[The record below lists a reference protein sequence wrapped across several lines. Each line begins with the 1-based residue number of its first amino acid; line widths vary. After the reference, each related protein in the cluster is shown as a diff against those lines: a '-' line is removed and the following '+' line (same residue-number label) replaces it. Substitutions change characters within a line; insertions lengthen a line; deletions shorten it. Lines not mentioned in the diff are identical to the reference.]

1 MRILRIAHASLTPA
15 LRERERALARG
26 YRDVDLE
33 VVTTNRWR
41 EAEVEVDAVDDDLF
55 PVIKARPRFS
65 KHIQLFA
72 YEPGPIVAALRRH
85 RPHLIDLNHEPYSVA
100 CAEVLTLCSWYAPQ
114 AVVVLQTCQN
124 IFHRYPPPFSWL
136 ERRALRRVAA
146 AHVCSE
152 TVRELLRAKG
162 FQKPVAIV
170 PFGVNTEAFCQ
181 RRVFKS
187 ESNETPTIG
196 FVGRMLPGKGL
207 NILADALA
215 QLGAEKWNVLLVGDG
230 PERKTFETTM
240 ASRGLLN
247 RAHFT
252 GAISYDRVPDLYQQM
267 DMLVVPTETTERIR
281 EQFGRVLVEAMASGL
296 PVIGS
301 TCGAIPEVIDDAG
314 LIFPE
319 GNSAALAAA
328 LRRLLLDCA
337 LREELTRAGRRRVMQ
352 HYSWDRVA
360 DKMHEMFWQILRNK
374 KAAAL
379 SQNLEFA
386 A

>member
-41 EAEVEVDAVDDDLF
+41 EAEVDVDAVDDDLF

-124 IFHRYPPPFSWL
+124 IFHRYPPPFNWL
-136 ERRALRRVAA
+136 ERRALTRAAA

-162 FQKPVAIV
+162 FKKPVEIV
-170 PFGVNTEAFCQ
+170 PFGVDTAAFSQ
-181 RRVFKS
+181 RTFNR
-187 ESNETPTIG
+187 ESKDTPTIG
-196 FVGRMLPGKGL
+196 FVGRMLSGKGL

-215 QLGAEKWNVLLVGDG
+215 QLGSERWNVLLVGDG
-230 PERKTFETTM
+230 PERKNFETSL
-240 ASRGLLN
+240 AARGLLD

-252 GAISYDRVPDLYQQM
+252 GAISYDRVPDLYQEM
-267 DMLVVPTETTERIR
+267 DMLVVPTQTTDRIR

-314 LIFPE
+314 LVVPE
-319 GNSAALAAA
+319 GDSDALAAA

-352 HYSWDRVA
+352 HYSWGRVA
-360 DKMHEMFWQILRNK
+360 DKMHELFWQVLKNK
-374 KAAAL
+374 SAAAL
-379 SQNLEFA
+379 SRDLEFA